1 MQYMLLIYGEES
13 LWERRSAEEVEK
25 LMAGYG
31 KLGDELRAQGKLRG
45 GDELAPTGSATTV
58 QVRNGDTIVSD
69 GPFAA
74 TKEVL
79 GGYFLVEAESLDEAI
94 DWASKIP
101 DAHDGKIEI
110 RPIVQHGGDSA

>member
-1 MQYMLLIYGEES
+1 MQYILLIYVEEAV
-13 LWERRSAEEVEK
+13 WEGRSEEAVKE

-31 KLGDELRAQGKLRG
+31 TFGGELRAQGKFVA
-45 GDELAPTGSATTV
+45 GDELAPTATATTV

-79 GGYFLVEAESLDEAI
+79 GGYYLVEAESLDEAI
-94 DWASKIP
+94 EWAAKIP
-101 DAHDGKIEI
+101 DARDGKIEI
-110 RPIVQHGGDSA
+110 RPIVDHSGDGA

>member
-1 MQYMLLIYGEES
+1 MQYILLIYGEES
-13 LWERRSAEEVEK
+13 VWEGRSEKELEE

-31 KLGDELRAQGKLRG
+31 RVSAELRDQGKLVA
-45 GDELAPTGSATTV
+45 GDELAPTATATTV

-79 GGYFLVEAESLDEAI
+79 GGYYLVEAESLDEAI
-94 DWASKIP
+94 EWAVKIP
-101 DAHDGKIEI
+101 DARDGKIEI
-110 RPIVQHGGDSA
+110 RPIVDHSGDGA

>member
-1 MQYMLLIYGEES
+1 MQYILLIYGEERV
-13 LWERRSAEEVEK
+13 WEARSDEDVKE

-31 KLGDELRAQGKLRG
+31 KLGGELRAQGKLVA
-45 GDELAPTGSATTV
+45 GDELAPTATATTV

-79 GGYFLVEAESLDEAI
+79 GGYYVVEAESLDEAI
-94 DWASKIP
+94 EWAAKIP
-101 DAHDGKIEI
+101 DALVGKIEI
-110 RPIVQHGGDSA
+110 RPLVDHSGDGA